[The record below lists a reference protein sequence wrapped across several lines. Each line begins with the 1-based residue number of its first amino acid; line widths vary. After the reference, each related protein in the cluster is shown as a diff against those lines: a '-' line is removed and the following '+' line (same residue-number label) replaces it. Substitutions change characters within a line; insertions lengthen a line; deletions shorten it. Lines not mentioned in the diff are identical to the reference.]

1 MLKDLLQ
8 AGNTKGEN
16 KRGKEGKKMQKYK
29 TVQKM
34 AIGTYLLIITLNVK
48 GLNGPTKDIDWLNEY
63 KSKTHVSV
71 VYIQ

>member
-1 MLKDLLQ
+1 
-8 AGNTKGEN
+8 
-16 KRGKEGKKMQKYK
+16 MQKYK

-71 VYIQ
+71 VYI